1 MKRTVLIAA
10 TALATLAVSCGGGD
24 EGGGATTD
32 GGGDGGAATDT
43 LVMVDNAFEP
53 ASWTTS
59 PGSKTLSNEGAAL
72 HNLTIE
78 EAGIDED
85 VQPGQSTTFDLDLEP
100 GEYEMVCEY
109 HVAQGMTGTVTIE

>member
-1 MKRTVLIAA
+1 MKRIILIAV
-10 TALATLAVSCGGGD
+10 TALATMAVSCGGD
-24 EGGGATTD
+24 GGGGGTTD
-32 GGGDGGAATDT
+32 GGDGGTSSDT
-43 LVMVDNAFEP
+43 LVMTDNAFQP

-59 PGSKTLSNEGAAL
+59 SGSKTVSNEGATL

-85 VQPGQSTTFDLDLEP
+85 VQPGQSSTIDLDLEP

-109 HVAQGMTGTVTIE
+109 HVAQGMTGTLTIE